1 MFQIKLDKL
10 NSQIEFSLEGLVQLD
25 EMKQFVA
32 ELRRSA
38 VTLTGSELKVF
49 ADMRKFRPASPDV
62 VEVVREVQEF
72 AKTMG
77 VRRMASVLE
86 SEVLALHMSR
96 LARET
101 GADKFIRRFTDEQ
114 EAREWLVNSE
124 SLRKSRRLP

>member
-1 MFQIKLDKL
+1 M
-10 NSQIEFSLEGLVQLD
+10 EGLVQVD
-25 EMKQFVA
+25 EMKQFVV

-38 VTLTGSELKVF
+38 VTMTGPELKIF
-49 ADMRKFRPASPDV
+49 ADLRKFRPASPDV
-62 VEVVREVQEF
+62 VEVVRDVQEF

-77 VRRMASVLE
+77 VRRMATVLE

-114 EAREWLVNSE
+114 EAREWLATGE

>member
-10 NSQIEFSLEGLVQLD
+10 NTLIEVSLEGLVQLD

-38 VTLTGSELKVF
+38 TTMTGPELKIF
-49 ADMRKFRPASPDV
+49 GDMRRFRPASPDV
-62 VEVVREVQEF
+62 VEEIREVHEF
-72 AKTMG
+72 AKSMN

-101 GADKFIRRFTDEQ
+101 GADKFLRRFTDEQ
-114 EAREWLVNSE
+114 EAREWLATGD
-124 SLRKSRRLP
+124 SLRKSRRQP

>member
-10 NSQIEFSLEGLVQLD
+10 NTLIEFSLEGIVQLD
-25 EMKQFVA
+25 EMKQFAA

-38 VTLTGSELKVF
+38 ITMTGPELKIL
-49 ADMRKFRPASPDV
+49 AEMRRFRPASPDV
-62 VEVVREVQEF
+62 VEAMRDVQEF
-72 AKTMG
+72 AKSMS
-77 VRRMASVLE
+77 VRRMANVLE

-101 GADKFIRRFTDEQ
+101 GADKFLRRFTDEQ
-114 EAREWLVNSE
+114 EARDWLANGE

>member
-10 NSQIEFSLEGLVQLD
+10 NTLIEFSIEGLVQVD
-25 EMKQFVA
+25 EMKQFLA

-38 VTLTGSELKVF
+38 VTLTGSDLKIF
-49 ADMRKFRPASPDV
+49 ADMRKFRPASPNV
-62 VEVVREVQEF
+62 VEEVREVHEL

-77 VRRMASVLE
+77 VRRLATVLE

-114 EAREWLVNSE
+114 EAREWLATGE

>member
-10 NSQIEFSLEGLVQLD
+10 NTLIEFSLEGLVQLD

-38 VTLTGSELKVF
+38 STMTGSELKIL
-49 ADMRKFRPASPDV
+49 ADMRRFRPASPDV
-62 VEVVREVQEF
+62 VEELRDVQEF
-72 AKTMG
+72 AKSMG
-77 VRRMASVLE
+77 VRRMANVLE

-96 LARET
+96 LGRET
-101 GADKFIRRFTDEQ
+101 GADKFLRRFTDEQ
-114 EAREWLVNSE
+114 EAREWLVHGE